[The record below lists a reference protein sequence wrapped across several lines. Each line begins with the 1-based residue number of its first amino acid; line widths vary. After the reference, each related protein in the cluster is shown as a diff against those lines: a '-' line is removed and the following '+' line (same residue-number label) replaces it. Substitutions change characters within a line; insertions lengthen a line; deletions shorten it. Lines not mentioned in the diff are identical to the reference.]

1 MMDWLTK
8 PLPQT
13 VEIAGQQ
20 VEIRT
25 GWRRAVR
32 SYILQNNHPEGLNLT
47 DATAL
52 LTSWFARDGQIPQI
66 VKDNPYIALKAAYD
80 WRDNAFGQAMP
91 YGNGSGE
98 KASEKTFDW
107 EADSGIVRIDFKRIY
122 GIDTAIYQAHWY
134 EFALLFSG
142 ICAMDT
148 LTSNAMQ
155 ARRPLPSDAADY
167 ERKQHKILSRA
178 WSLPLTE
185 YERMKMHNARILE
198 EW

>member
-1 MMDWLTK
+1 MDWLTR
-8 PLPQT
+8 PLPDT
-13 VEIAGQQ
+13 VEIAGQH
-20 VEIRT
+20 VKIRT

-32 SYILQNNHPEGLNLT
+32 SYILQSSNEDGLNLT

-52 LTSWFARDGQIPQI
+52 LTSWFARDGQMPQI
-66 VKDNPYIALKAAYD
+66 VRDNPYMALSAAYD
-80 WRDNAFGQAMP
+80 WRDSAFGQAMP
-91 YGNGSGE
+91 YGDGSSDNTS
-98 KASEKTFDW
+98 KKTFDW
-107 EADSGIVRIDFKRIY
+107 EADSGIVRIDFKHIY
-122 GIDTAIYQAHWY
+122 GIDTSVYQAHWY

-167 ERKQHKILSRA
+167 ERKQHRALERA

-185 YERMKMHNARILE
+185 YERVKMHNARILE

>member
-1 MMDWLTK
+1 MDWLTR

-13 VEIAGQQ
+13 IEIGGQL

-32 SYILQNNHPEGLNLT
+32 SYILQDKHPTGLNLT

-66 VKDNPYIALKAAYD
+66 VKDNPYSALKAAYD
-80 WRDNAFGQAMP
+80 WRDDAFSEAMP

-98 KASEKTFDW
+98 KTSKKTFDW
-107 EADSGIVRIDFKRIY
+107 EADSGIVRIDFRRIY
-122 GIDTAIYQAHWY
+122 GIDLASYQVHWY

-148 LTSNAMQ
+148 LVSSAMQ
-155 ARRPLPSDAADY
+155 ARKPLPRDAADY
-167 ERKQHKILSRA
+167 ERKQHKLLASA

-185 YERMKMHNARILE
+185 YERMKIHNARILE